1 MSIYPR
7 DITQVKRLKLSVGL
21 PRSHSHHLHYFCNDH
36 FLVLLSSF
44 TVYGS
49 ISKQYLF
56 RFARFEYNVQGII
69 LYALVCGLLL
79 VLIIIILRFMY
90 VYMDGCNAFIFDV
103 VYYSIIWKYYNL
115 FFHSSDYDHLGF
127 QLLANINHVS
137 MDILSSLWPMSPR
150 VSLRSILQGRIAEL
164 FAAQTFYFSK

>member
-79 VLIIIILRFMY
+79 LLIIIILRFMY

-103 VYYSIIWKYYNL
+103 VYYSII
-115 FFHSSDYDHLGF
+115 
-127 QLLANINHVS
+127 
-137 MDILSSLWPMSPR
+137 
-150 VSLRSILQGRIAEL
+150 
-164 FAAQTFYFSK
+164 